1 MFSNSFSF
9 DGRIGRTEYGLSVI
23 MHILCYC
30 FLVLAI
36 SRSSELGILGLLYIP
51 LLWFIWAQGA
61 KRCHDLGNSG
71 WMQIVPFYIFWM
83 VFQEGTR
90 YVNQYGADPKQIPTP
105 AVVQFQNASA
115 PNVQPV
121 QDRVPVVR
129 FPENQVTVLEVG
141 NINYSLVQDVLKNLR
156 RLELVKNQ
164 SYTFLEN
171 TARITINHHDTS
183 QALLDSFHSIME
195 DIEVLGVGNGF
206 INIKIK

>member
-1 MFSNSFSF
+1 MFSCSFSF
-9 DGRIGRTEYGLSVI
+9 EGRIGRTEYGLSVI
-23 MHILCYC
+23 IHILCYC
-30 FLVLAI
+30 FLALAI
-36 SRSSELGILGLLYIP
+36 SGSSELGILGLLYIP

-90 YVNQYGADPKQIPTP
+90 YANQYGADPKQIPTP

-115 PNVQPV
+115 PGVLSVQN
-121 QDRVPVVR
+121 RVPIVR

-171 TARITINHHDTS
+171 TATITINHHNTS
-183 QALLDSFHSIME
+183 QALLDSLHSIME